1 MSIAFEDQCCLG
13 RKGAVVGH
21 CGFDGHLGL
30 WMVVLRRAGLMAGK
44 GNPSTVS
51 TCVSVGTEVLAQEG
65 IASVE
70 SERKTKLN

>member
-30 WMVVLRRAGLMAGK
+30 WMVVLGRAGLMAGK
-44 GNPSTVS
+44 QCTSHQLLNIN
-51 TCVSVGTEVLAQEG
+51 EDAQ
-65 IASVE
+65 
-70 SERKTKLN
+70 R